1 MIKSRAAGVSARAVR
16 AGMGGAGGGS
26 LQGDVTE
33 VWTGD
38 RSSQGCLES
47 HRELLPGSA
56 GKKSTWSCGSKNHH
70 LQPALSKEE
79 GEETTITEL
88 LGWQAS

>member
-16 AGMGGAGGGS
+16 AGMGGAGDGR

-38 RSSQGCLES
+38 KSWQGCLES
-47 HRELLPGSA
+47 HRELLLGFEGPLQGRDPPGHVALKTIAYSQRSA
-56 GKKSTWSCGSKNHH
+56 RR
-70 LQPALSKEE
+70 KEKR
-79 GEETTITEL
+79 
-88 LGWQAS
+88 QQSQS